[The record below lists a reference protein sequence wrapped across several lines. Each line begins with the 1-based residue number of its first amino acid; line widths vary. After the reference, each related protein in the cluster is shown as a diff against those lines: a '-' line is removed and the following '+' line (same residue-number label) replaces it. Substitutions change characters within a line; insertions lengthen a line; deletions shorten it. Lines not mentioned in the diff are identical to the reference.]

1 MTKTNTRLPTLHAA
15 KRGAPSVLS
24 GGDACSR
31 VHESEV
37 LAGGAHVEGGRQE
50 INKQVGFNRIVP
62 GAPRTGACTQA
73 ERISR
78 HANTAKGKAK
88 LIAETLRK

>member
-1 MTKTNTRLPTLHAA
+1 MVRGWGVGGRTR
-15 KRGAPSVLS
+15 R
-24 GGDACSR
+24 
-31 VHESEV
+31 
-37 LAGGAHVEGGRQE
+37 GRQE

-62 GAPRTGACTQA
+62 GAPRTHTCTLA
-73 ERISR
+73 ERIKP

>member
-1 MTKTNTRLPTLHAA
+1 MCTPGL
-15 KRGAPSVLS
+15 
-24 GGDACSR
+24 
-31 VHESEV
+31 EV
-37 LAGGAHVEGGRQE
+37 LASRAHVEGDRQE

-62 GAPRTGACTQA
+62 GAPRTRAHTQA
-73 ERISR
+73 ERISQ